1 MPWSRQFS
9 APIVLKDGRVIA
21 TLGDAR
27 ELMLAI
33 PALHRHE
40 AIWRATAD
48 LLNEGAAFQDLVP
61 DAEDQLLRAL
71 KAEGLL

>member
-9 APIVLKDGRVIA
+9 APIVLRDGRAIA

-27 ELMLAI
+27 EMMLAI
-33 PALHRHE
+33 PALHRQE
-40 AIWRATAD
+40 AIWRLAAD
-48 LLNEGAAFQDLVP
+48 LLIEGAAYQDLIP
-61 DAEDQLLRAL
+61 DAEDQLSRAL